1 MMVCEIANQE
11 ADMSPTPPNA
21 PVNSHYLDKVMDVA
35 EQMSVE
41 VIVDILD
48 VRGMKLVSK
57 GTLVTRALREKLI
70 AHKLM
75 RPFEASVRAVDGVD
89 ARAVAQVAERLADLS
104 PPVAGLLRSVPA
116 GGPSPLQILGQL
128 EFGNAMALMLTASDR
143 AGGPSLEHAV
153 LVSMLSI
160 CMAKT
165 LRLGEQEQMTAG
177 LAGLLHDIGELYID
191 PRYLARGKRL
201 LPHEWAHV
209 VVHPRTGQMLIDQL
223 ESFPPAV
230 GRAVAE
236 HHERLDGTGY
246 PRQAS
251 GQQISGAGQAVGVAE
266 MIAGLL
272 LKDFPLERA
281 ELALKIV
288 PGEQAPQLLAA
299 VSGALRECG
308 HAETAPDAA
317 RWHGGE
323 SVPGLYARIGAIL
336 KLGER
341 LLDGPAAKS
350 ERTCKVLRATL
361 DRVRKIQRAFVST
374 GLDAYLQPLAF
385 GTSSD
390 ARLLFEKDVASRELQ
405 WRLRDI
411 ARDLVLQADSP
422 DEKVVLASLVNLLD
436 NDDGIVE
443 PPKLPFQPGLQ
454 RGPQTAADRRLR
466 A

>member
-1 MMVCEIANQE
+1 V
-11 ADMSPTPPNA
+11 NA
-21 PVNSHYLDKVMDVA
+21 HYLDKVMDVA

-57 GTLVTRALREKLI
+57 GTRVTRALREKLI
-70 AHKLM
+70 AHKLA
-75 RPFEASVRAVDGVD
+75 RPFEASIRVTDGVD
-89 ARAVAQVAERLADLS
+89 AKAVAQVAQRLADVS
-104 PPVAGLLRSVPA
+104 APVAGLLRNVP
-116 GGPSPLQILGQL
+116 GGGRSPLQLLEKI
-128 EFGNAMALMLTASDR
+128 EFGNAMALMLTASEK
-143 AGGPSLEHAV
+143 AGGPPLEHAV
-153 LVSMLSI
+153 LVSLLSV

-165 LRLGEQEQMTAG
+165 LRLNEEEQMVAG
-177 LAGLLHDIGELYID
+177 LAGLLHDIGELYVD
-191 PRYLARGKRL
+191 PRFLARGKRL

-246 PRQAS
+246 PRQVD
-251 GQQISGAGQAVGVAE
+251 GRQISAPGQAVAVAE

-272 LKDFPLERA
+272 LKDHPLERA

-288 PGEQAPQLLAA
+288 PGEHASPLLAV
-299 VSGALRECG
+299 VSGALRNCRQEVG
-308 HAETAPDAA
+308 AADAV
-317 RWHGGE
+317 RWRGGE
-323 SVPGLYARIGAIL
+323 SVPGLYARINAIL

-341 LLDGPAAKS
+341 LVDGPAAKS
-350 ERTCKVLRATL
+350 ERTCKLLRLTM

-374 GLDAYLQPLAF
+374 GLDGYLQPMAF
-385 GTSSD
+385 GTASD
-390 ARLLFEKDVASRELQ
+390 ERLLFEKDVASRELQ

-411 ARDLVLQADSP
+411 ARDLALHADSP
-422 DEKVVLASLVNLLD
+422 DEKLVLASLINLLD

-443 PPKLPFQPGLQ
+443 PPKRFGMPP
-454 RGPQTAADRRLR
+454 PTIAAQTAADRQLR
-466 A
+466 RA

>member
-1 MMVCEIANQE
+1 
-11 ADMSPTPPNA
+11 MSAPPHPSVVNA
-21 PVNSHYLDKVMDVA
+21 HYLDKVIDVA

-57 GTLVTRALREKLI
+57 GTRVTRALREKLI

-75 RPFEASVRAVDGVD
+75 RPFEASIRVTDGVD
-89 ARAVAQVAERLADLS
+89 AKAVASVAERLADVS
-104 PPVAGLLRSVPA
+104 APVSGLLRSVPE
-116 GGPSPLQILGQL
+116 GGTPPLKLLGQL
-128 EFGNAMALMLTASDR
+128 EFGNAMALMLTASDK

-165 LRLGEQEQMTAG
+165 LRLNEQDQVAAG
-177 LAGLLHDIGELYID
+177 LAGLLHDIGELYVD
-191 PRYLARGKRL
+191 PRYLACGKRL
-201 LPHEWAHV
+201 QPHEWAHV

-223 ESFPPAV
+223 ESFPPSV

-236 HHERLDGTGY
+236 HHERFDGTGY
-246 PRQAS
+246 PRQVG
-251 GQQISGAGQAVGVAE
+251 GQQVSGPGQAVAAAE

-288 PGEQAPQLLAA
+288 PGEQAPELLAA
-299 VSGALRECG
+299 VSGALRECRHDG
-308 HAETAPDAA
+308 PGPDAA
-317 RWHGGE
+317 RWRGGE
-323 SVPGLYARIGAIL
+323 SVPGLYARIAAIL

-350 ERTCKVLRATL
+350 ERTCKLLRATL
-361 DRVRKIQRAFVST
+361 ERVRKIQRAFVST
-374 GLDAYLQPLAF
+374 GLDGYLQPVAF
-385 GTSSD
+385 GPASD
-390 ARLLFEKDVASRELQ
+390 ARLLFEKEVASKELQ

-411 ARDLVLQADSP
+411 ARDLALQADSP
-422 DEKVVLASLVNLLD
+422 DEKLVLAPLVNLLD
-436 NDDGIVE
+436 NDEGIVE
-443 PPKLPFQPGLQ
+443 PPKRPAMRPSHKV
-454 RGPQTAADRRLR
+454 GPQPSANWHQLRVEVGRSCQAAW
-466 A
+466 

>member
-1 MMVCEIANQE
+1 MRASPQ
-11 ADMSPTPPNA
+11 PTPVNA
-21 PVNSHYLDKVMDVA
+21 HYLDKVIEVA
-35 EQMSVE
+35 EEMSVE

-48 VRGMKLVSK
+48 VRGLKLVSK

-75 RPFEASVRAVDGVD
+75 RPFESSIRVADGVD
-89 ARAVAQVAERLADLS
+89 ANAVALVAQRLADVS
-104 PPVAGLLRSVPA
+104 APVASLLRCVPG
-116 GGPSPLQILGQL
+116 GGPPPLQVLQRM
-128 EFGNAMALMLTASDR
+128 EFGDAMALMLTASDR

-153 LVSMLSI
+153 LVSMLSV

-165 LRLGEQEQMTAG
+165 LRLNEDEQLAAG
-177 LAGLLHDIGELYID
+177 LAGLLHDIGELYVD

-201 LPHEWAHV
+201 LPHEWAHI

-223 ESFPPAV
+223 ESYPAAV

-236 HHERLDGTGY
+236 HHERFDGTGY
-246 PRQAS
+246 PRQS
-251 GQQISGAGQAVGVAE
+251 DGRQISGPGQAVGVAE

-272 LKDFPLERA
+272 LKDHALERA

-288 PGEQAPQLLAA
+288 PGEHAPELLAA
-299 VSGALRECG
+299 VSGALRQCHEQ
-308 HAETAPDAA
+308 ADTPETV
-317 RWHGGE
+317 RWQGGE

-350 ERTCKVLRATL
+350 ERTCKLLRATL
-361 DRVRKIQRAFVST
+361 ERVRKIRRAFVST
-374 GLDAYLQPLAF
+374 GLDAYLQPMAF
-385 GTSSD
+385 GAASD
-390 ARLLFEKDVASRELQ
+390 QRLLFEKDVASRELQ

-411 ARDLVLQADSP
+411 ARDLALQADSP
-422 DEKVVLASLVNLLD
+422 DEKMVLASLVELLD
-436 NDDGIVE
+436 NDDGIVDA
-443 PPKLPFQPGLQ
+443 PKALAASAFMN
-454 RGPQTAADRRLR
+454 RVGPQTAADRKLLR

>member
-1 MMVCEIANQE
+1 MN
-11 ADMSPTPPNA
+11 SPTRQASVNA
-21 PVNSHYLDKVMDVA
+21 HYLDKVMNVA

-48 VRGMKLVSK
+48 VRGLKLVSK

-75 RPFEASVRAVDGVD
+75 RPFESSVRVSGGVD
-89 ARAVAQVAERLADLS
+89 SKAVALVAERLADIS
-104 PPVAGLLRSVPA
+104 APIAGLLRGVQG
-116 GGPSPLQILGQL
+116 GGPPPLQMIGQL
-128 EFGNAMALMLTASDR
+128 EFGNAMALMLTASDK

-153 LVSMLSI
+153 LVSLLSI

-165 LRLGEQEQMTAG
+165 LRLNEQEQVVAG
-177 LAGLLHDIGELYID
+177 LAGLLHDIGELYVD

-223 ESFPPAV
+223 ESFPAAV

-236 HHERLDGTGY
+236 HHERFDGTGY
-246 PRQAS
+246 PRQAG
-251 GQQISGAGQAVGVAE
+251 GQQISAPGQAVAVAE

-272 LKDFPLERA
+272 LKDHPLERA

-288 PGEQAPQLLAA
+288 PGEQAPALLAA
-299 VSGALRECG
+299 VSGALRLCQENG
-308 HAETAPDAA
+308 ATPEPA
-317 RWHGGE
+317 RWQGGE
-323 SVPGLYARIGAIL
+323 SVPALYARISAIL

-350 ERTCKVLRATL
+350 ERTCKLLHATM
-361 DRVRKIQRAFVST
+361 DRVRKIRRAFVST
-374 GLDAYLQPLAF
+374 GLDAYLQPMAF
-385 GTSSD
+385 GASAD
-390 ARLLFEKDVASRELQ
+390 QRLLFEKEVASRELQ

-411 ARDLVLQADSP
+411 ARDLALQADSP
-422 DEKVVLASLVNLLD
+422 DEKMVLASLINLLD

-443 PPKLPFQPGLQ
+443 PSKRLAPAALHHFS
-454 RGPQTAADRRLR
+454 PQTAADRQLLR

>member
-1 MMVCEIANQE
+1 MCANPRH
-11 ADMSPTPPNA
+11 ASVNA
-21 PVNSHYLDKVMDVA
+21 HYLDKVMDVA

-48 VRGMKLVSK
+48 VRGLKLVSK

-75 RPFEASVRAVDGVD
+75 RPFEASIRVADGVD
-89 ARAVAQVAERLADLS
+89 AKAVATVAERLAEVS
-104 PPVAGLLRSVPA
+104 APVASLLRSVP
-116 GGPSPLQILGQL
+116 GSGPPPLQVLQGL
-128 EFGNAMALMLTASDR
+128 EFGHAMGLMLTASDR

-165 LRLGEQEQMTAG
+165 LRLNEQEQLAAG
-177 LAGLLHDIGELYID
+177 LAGLLHDIGELYVD
-191 PRYLARGKRL
+191 PRYLVRGKRL

-236 HHERLDGTGY
+236 HHERFDGTGY
-246 PRQAS
+246 PRQS
-251 GQQISGAGQAVGVAE
+251 GGQQISGPGQAVGVAE

-272 LKDFPLERA
+272 LKDHALERA
-281 ELALKIV
+281 ELALKIM
-288 PGEQAPQLLAA
+288 PGEHAPELLAA
-299 VSGALRECG
+299 VSGALRQCHEQDG
-308 HAETAPDAA
+308 APEAV
-317 RWHGGE
+317 RWQGGE
-323 SVPGLYARIGAIL
+323 SVPELYARIGAIL

-341 LLDGPAAKS
+341 LLEGPAAKS
-350 ERTCKVLRATL
+350 DRTCKLLRATL
-361 DRVRKIQRAFVST
+361 ERVRKVRRAFVST
-374 GLDAYLQPLAF
+374 GLDGYLQPMAF

-390 ARLLFEKDVASRELQ
+390 QRLLFEKDVASRELQ

-411 ARDLVLQADSP
+411 ARDLALQSDSP
-422 DEKVVLASLVNLLD
+422 DEKLVLASLVNLLD
-436 NDDGIVE
+436 NDEGIIE
-443 PPKLPFQPGLQ
+443 APKPQAAAAKRP
-454 RGPQTAADRRLR
+454 GPQTAADRQLLR